1 MRLSGINWVLNY
13 NLELTMRKIKYV
25 CCLIGLFFTVWA
37 CQDDETAVMPKP
49 EGISYGTVT
58 DKAGNV
64 YKTLTIGRQ
73 TWLAENFRYRL
84 EDGDATNQVTYGES
98 YSQAHKEVL
107 EGNDMAAYASL
118 YNNNLSFRESLIYLR
133 EQLFAA
139 EERLYVDGRNG
150 ATTVMNQVYRYTI
163 PYMLS
168 LSAYAWLEPIKE
180 ELLSIWDDAV
190 NHYLKVDK
198 AYLEQYGYLYSH
210 EGALRAVK
218 EGAPEGLHLPTD
230 AEWMMLERQLGMNP
244 EELEGLENWRGVA
257 GDLLKPGEQG
267 IGFDALYGGAAVYA
281 LSMQNNSRYVNKG
294 EGAYFWSSDEVFVS
308 DSLSNGIVR
317 NISCYHSGIR
327 RMTSRLI
334 MSESTIRPSYSV
346 RLVKVEK

>member
-1 MRLSGINWVLNY
+1 
-13 NLELTMRKIKYV
+13 MRKIKYV
-25 CCLIGLFFTVWA
+25 CCLIGLFFALWA
-37 CQDDETAVMPKP
+37 CQDDEPAVMPKP

-73 TWLAENFRYRL
+73 TWLAENFRYSL
-84 EDGDATNQVTYGES
+84 EDGGVTEQVTYGELNL
-98 YSQAHKEVL
+98 QAHKEVL
-107 EGNDMAAYASL
+107 QGNDMSSYRSL
-118 YNNNLSFRESLIYLR
+118 LNSQLSVRESFLFYLR
-133 EQLFAA
+133 MQLFAA
-139 EERLYVDGRNG
+139 EDDGRLNTPA
-150 ATTVMNQVYRYTI
+150 ATIISYLTSNTI
-163 PYMLS
+163 PYL
-168 LSAYAWLEPIKE
+168 LAAGRYLTDED
-180 ELLSIWDDAV
+180 ELRLIWDDAV

-218 EGAPEGLHLPTD
+218 EGAPEGFHLPTD

-244 EELEGLENWRGVA
+244 EELEGLENWRGTV
-257 GDLLKPGEQG
+257 GDLLKAGEQG

-281 LSMQNNSRYVNKG
+281 LSTAYNSRYVNKG

>member
-1 MRLSGINWVLNY
+1 I
-13 NLELTMRKIKYV
+13 
-25 CCLIGLFFTVWA
+25 WA
-37 CQDDETAVMPKP
+37 CQDDEPAVTPKP
-49 EGISYGTVT
+49 EGITYGIVM

-84 EDGDATNQVTYGES
+84 EDGDATDQVTYGES
-98 YSQAHKEVL
+98 YSPDNIAKL
-107 EGNDMAAYASL
+107 EGDNMNDYQ
-118 YNNNLSFRESLIYLR
+118 SFCRNWYGQEFLLYLR

-139 EERLYVDGRNG
+139 YEEGRLVTAASTLSGR
-150 ATTVMNQVYRYTI
+150 VSSFSI
-163 PYMLS
+163 PYL
-168 LSAYAWLEPIKE
+168 LNNNQYTVDKD

-210 EGALRAVK
+210 EGALRAVQ
-218 EGAPEGLHLPTD
+218 EGAPEGFHLPTD

-244 EELEGLENWRGVA
+244 EELEGLENWRGTA

-281 LSMQNNSRYVNKG
+281 LATAYNSRYVNKG
-294 EGAYFWSSDEVFVS
+294 EDAYFWSSDEVVVS

-317 NISCYHSGIR
+317 NLSCYHSGIR
-327 RMTSRLI
+327 RMTTRL
-334 MSESTIRPSYSV
+334 MNTESTIRPSYSV
-346 RLVKVEK
+346 RLVKVEN

>member
-1 MRLSGINWVLNY
+1 
-13 NLELTMRKIKYV
+13 MRKIQYV
-25 CCLIGLFFTVWA
+25 CCLIGLFFALWA
-37 CQDDETAVMPKP
+37 CQDDEPAVTLKP
-49 EGISYGTVT
+49 EGISYGTVA

-73 TWLAENFRYRL
+73 TWLAENFRYCL
-84 EDGDATNQVTYGES
+84 EDGSATDQVTDGES
-98 YSQAHKEVL
+98 YTQSHKEAL
-107 EGNDMAAYASL
+107 EGNDMVAYR
-118 YNNNLSFRESLIYLR
+118 SFCANWYGQEFLLYLR

-139 EERLYVDGRNG
+139 HGEGRLNTSAATLASAVRN
-150 ATTVMNQVYRYTI
+150 NSI
-163 PYMLS
+163 PYLLNNGS
-168 LSAYAWLEPIKE
+168 YPADKD

-218 EGAPEGLHLPTD
+218 EGAPEGFHLPTD

-244 EELEGLENWRGVA
+244 EELEGLENWRGTV
-257 GDLLKPGEQG
+257 GDLLKAGEQG

-281 LSMQNNSRYVNKG
+281 LSTAYNSRYVNKG